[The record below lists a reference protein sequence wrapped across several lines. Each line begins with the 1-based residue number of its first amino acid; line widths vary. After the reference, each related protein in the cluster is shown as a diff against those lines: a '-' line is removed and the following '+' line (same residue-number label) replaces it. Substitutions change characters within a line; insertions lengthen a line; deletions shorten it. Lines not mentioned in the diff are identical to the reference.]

1 MSLMKWDF
9 GKLSTS
15 KYDTYEYT
23 IEEAF
28 GGILVSA
35 DTADI
40 TLTSSEDGLCR
51 VVLYEAENRKSTV
64 TVTDGVLTFSPT
76 DPDMPTLPDTP
87 IDPLPKLDTADDGKV
102 LTAEDGVWRAKSLP
116 DVTHPKELPTAEE
129 ADEGKVLTVKA
140 GAAVWEAVAKEECL
154 PELPSVTSDD
164 NGKFLRVVN
173 GVWQAEAL
181 ATAEG
186 VAF

>member
-1 MSLMKWDF
+1 M
-9 GKLSTS
+9 
-15 KYDTYEYT
+15 
-23 IEEAF
+23 
-28 GGILVSA
+28 
-35 DTADI
+35 
-40 TLTSSEDGLCR
+40 
-51 VVLYEAENRKSTV
+51 
-64 TVTDGVLTFSPT
+64 
-76 DPDMPTLPDTP
+76 
-87 IDPLPKLDTADDGKV
+87 
-102 LTAEDGVWRAKSLP
+102 LTAEGGEWRAKALP
-116 DVTHPKELPTAEE
+116 EVTHPKELPTAEE
-129 ADEGKVLTVKA
+129 ADEGKVLTVKS